1 MADLSKIVRAS
12 ANADEDR
19 ILRLWTPVLL
29 RSIVIVAM
37 TVLITGL
44 ILTATT
50 TPSHFVDR
58 YRQVQLGHLIGRES
72 FALIWSNLLAGEP
85 HAMLTVGLF
94 LLALVPLARVM
105 FCLALFIN
113 KRDFAYVGFTAYVL
127 AGLIIGFLLGAIG

>member
-1 MADLSKIVRAS
+1 MADLSKSVSAS

-44 ILTATT
+44 ILTATI
-50 TPSHFVDR
+50 TPNHFVER

-72 FALIWSNLLAGEP
+72 FAVIWSNLLAGEP

-94 LLALVPLARVM
+94 LLTLVPLARVV
-105 FCLALFIN
+105 FCLALFIS

-127 AGLIIGFLLGAIG
+127 AGLIVGFLLGAIG